1 MEGGFR
7 MSKSC
12 RNCGAI
18 LPDEAQFCNQCGQKA
33 EGWITCKCCGA
44 HVPAGTKFCTQ
55 CGVPVSDGN
64 KQDFGANDLGGGL
77 SERSLLV

>member
-1 MEGGFR
+1 
-7 MSKSC
+7 MSKLC
-12 RNCGAI
+12 GNCGTI
-18 LPDEAQFCNQCGQKA
+18 LSDEAQFCNRCGQKV
-33 EGWITCKCCGA
+33 EDWITCKCCGA

-64 KQDFGANDLGGGL
+64 QQDFGANDLGSGL